1 MRPVS
6 SSAHLE
12 GVAIQEAEAARQA
25 AGSADAT
32 MVYVYVAVSLCIVGK
47 QPHRRHGLKNK

>member
-1 MRPVS
+1 MRPAS

-12 GVAIQEAEAARQA
+12 GVAIQAARQA

>member
-1 MRPVS
+1 MRPAS

-32 MVYVYVAVSLCIVGK
+32 VVYVYVAVSLCIVGK
-47 QPHRRHGLKNK
+47 KTSPASRTKK

>member
-1 MRPVS
+1 MRPAS

-32 MVYVYVAVSLCIVGK
+32 MVYVAVSLCIVGK